1 MTNIIIEFNNK
12 KYNNTYKNT
21 YKKTYKNNNNDNN
34 IYCNKITIN
43 DLIKNTVNK
52 NEYKDFKNNINNY
65 FVIYNGSL
73 VLPSLQIDI
82 NDDNN
87 NCNNNCNKHCYITC
101 IRKIKGGGI
110 FAPLDPII
118 EPILAI
124 GAVFESIGSFFVWLG
139 KFIWWLIQFIGW
151 IFMELLNPL
160 NLADDFLQSLII
172 IIIAIIRI
180 PFDLLL
186 SLFALAANTM
196 GNFMQGFW
204 GWDQSSLTKNDKES
218 KYFKKFDKNKNTKY
232 YLTNS
237 NTVPFSII
245 LGTILCPPM
254 GVFMDL
260 GITGWLNILICCLL
274 TIAFYVPGLVYAL
287 LIIYS

>member
-12 KYNNTYKNT
+12 KYKNI
-21 YKKTYKNNNNDNN
+21 YKNNADNTN
-34 IYCNKITIN
+34 CNKITIN
-43 DLIKNTVNK
+43 DLIKNTINK
-52 NEYKDFKNNINNY
+52 NEYEEFKNNISDY
-65 FVIYNGSL
+65 FIINNGSL
-73 VLPSLQIDI
+73 VLPTLQIDI
-82 NDDNN
+82 NDNN
-87 NCNNNCNKHCYITC
+87 NNNNKHCYITC
-101 IRKIKGGGI
+101 TRKIKGGGI

-124 GAVFESIGSFFVWLG
+124 GSVFQSIGQLFVWLG
-139 KFIWWLIQFIGW
+139 KFVWWLIQFIGW
-151 IFMELLNPL
+151 IFMEILNPL
-160 NLADDFLQSLII
+160 HLANEFLQSLLII
-172 IIIAIIRI
+172 VIAIIRI

-186 SLFALAANTM
+186 ALVVFGSNTFGM
-196 GNFMQGFW
+196 WMQGFW
-204 GWDQSSLTKNDKES
+204 GWDQSSLSKKDKES
-218 KYFKKFDKNKNTKY
+218 NYFKKINIKKGTKT

-254 GVFMDL
+254 GVFMDMGL
-260 GITGWLNILICCLL
+260 TGWLNIIICCLL

>member
-1 MTNIIIEFNNK
+1 
-12 KYNNTYKNT
+12 
-21 YKKTYKNNNNDNN
+21 
-34 IYCNKITIN
+34 
-43 DLIKNTVNK
+43 
-52 NEYKDFKNNINNY
+52 
-65 FVIYNGSL
+65 
-73 VLPSLQIDI
+73 
-82 NDDNN
+82 
-87 NCNNNCNKHCYITC
+87 
-101 IRKIKGGGI
+101 
-110 FAPLDPII
+110 
-118 EPILAI
+118 
-124 GAVFESIGSFFVWLG
+124 
-139 KFIWWLIQFIGW
+139 
-151 IFMELLNPL
+151 MELLNPL
-160 NLADDFLQSLII
+160 NLVDDFLQSLII

-218 KYFKKFDKNKNTKY
+218 KYFKSFDRNKNTKY

-237 NTVPFSII
+237 NTVPFSVI

-274 TIAFYVPGLVYAL
+274 TLAFYVPGLVYAL